1 MRAIIFIKKVIPSLV
16 WLLKYYILF
25 KIILKY
31 KYKVSDIRLYKM
43 LLWHMGACYFTG
55 KYDDKIVFIKVDSFN
70 WGLLDNEYNAY
81 RLLIKRKN
89 KFLADIYIRS
99 DFFNNQ
105 FIVSAFVE
113 GIPINKFMF
122 IEGMDKQSIC
132 NTIGKQFISYLE
144 EMSLYG
150 LVHRDIKPDNIII
163 KNIDEKYQIKIIDF
177 SYCISY
183 DENLDL
189 TDIDFLDNKYIIWG
203 ALGERYKPN
212 KYIWDDAYS
221 INIIYNDLLKRFN
234 NGANDL
240 KDIINEKIGNNTIN
254 KL

>member
-1 MRAIIFIKKVIPSLV
+1 
-16 WLLKYYILF
+16 
-25 KIILKY
+25 
-31 KYKVSDIRLYKM
+31 M

-150 LVHRDIKPDNIII
+150 LVHRD
-163 KNIDEKYQIKIIDF
+163 
-177 SYCISY
+177 
-183 DENLDL
+183 
-189 TDIDFLDNKYIIWG
+189 
-203 ALGERYKPN
+203 
-212 KYIWDDAYS
+212 
-221 INIIYNDLLKRFN
+221 
-234 NGANDL
+234 
-240 KDIINEKIGNNTIN
+240 
-254 KL
+254 